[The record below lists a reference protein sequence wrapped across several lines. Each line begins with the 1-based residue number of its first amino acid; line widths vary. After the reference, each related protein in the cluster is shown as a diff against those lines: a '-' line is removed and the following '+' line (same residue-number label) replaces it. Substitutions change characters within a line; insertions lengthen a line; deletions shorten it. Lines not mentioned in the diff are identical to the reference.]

1 MRLVVEGN
9 DTSVVAIEDLRPFLE
24 HGTLNVR
31 LDAAGRV
38 LAALR
43 EAATALVPA
52 GSELLE
58 ADPVRQEEVAQIV
71 LGVAR
76 AAGRLA
82 AKSPDDPDA
91 QRVEQALTQL
101 GLST

>member
-1 MRLVVEGN
+1 MRVLVTNDETVVE
-9 DTSVVAIEDLRPFLE
+9 AIPDLRPLLE

-43 EAATALVPA
+43 EAASALVPA
-52 GSELLE
+52 GSDLLE
-58 ADPVRQEEVAQIV
+58 ADPVRQEQVAQIV
-71 LGVAR
+71 LGVAQ

-101 GLST
+101 GLT